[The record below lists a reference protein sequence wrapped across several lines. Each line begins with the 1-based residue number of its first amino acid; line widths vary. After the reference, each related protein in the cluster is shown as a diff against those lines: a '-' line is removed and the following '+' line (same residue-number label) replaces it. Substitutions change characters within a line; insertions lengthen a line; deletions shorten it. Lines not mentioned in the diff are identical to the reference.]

1 MSRFAHV
8 VLANLLFSL
17 TVLDSNSLPHGIL
30 CGEALSVAVGEG
42 GREREQRNKSHHCFV
57 S

>member
-30 CGEALSVAVGEG
+30 CGEALSMAVGIS
-42 GREREQRNKSHHCFV
+42 QRRRKGKRAKK
-57 S
+57 